1 MELTKTSVRVM
12 RVITDLGR
20 ASGFGGRATC
30 LSRLTSNRI
39 ARSTSRAWRGKGK
52 PASCSCRLLQ
62 ITDRRPPISNSRLRP
77 PAQLQQFL
85 LAEVPPIARIR
96 PHAAKA
102 GLGFENQ

>member
-1 MELTKTSVRVM
+1 MPVAPYKQPHSEVNVQSL
-12 RVITDLGR
+12 
-20 ASGFGGRATC
+20 A
-30 LSRLTSNRI
+30 
-39 ARSTSRAWRGKGK
+39 GKGK
-52 PASCSCRLLQ
+52 PASCSRRLLQ
-62 ITDRRPPISNSRLRP
+62 ITDRRPPISNSRLRS